1 MIARRGERFHQEFR
15 IATYG
20 DPEKAK
26 AAAIAYRDEILKTI
40 PAMSRSEFGTILRS
54 NNTSGVPGVS
64 RREEKKGFARWCAM
78 VSLPDGTTR
87 RRTFAV
93 GKYGEEKARQKAIE
107 ARLELLKLLDG
118 WFVHHPDAVPP
129 GPAPSAVVE
138 PAMPKREKTQAGES
152 KRQPSPD
159 KRVYR
164 TQLNWRLRSGVK
176 VCRDYWVAECALATG
191 GTRRKQFCVTE
202 YGEDDARRRAFE
214 QRGAWLAQPPEPARR
229 RAQRP
234 GAGADSAKPQLG
246 I

>member
-1 MIARRGERFHQEFR
+1 MSIARRGERFHQEFR
-15 IATYG
+15 VATYG

-26 AAAIAYRDEILKTI
+26 AAAIAYRDAILKKI
-40 PAMSRSEFGTILRS
+40 PAMSRSEFGTIIRS
-54 NNTSGVPGVS
+54 NNKSGIPGVS
-64 RREEKKGFARWCAM
+64 RREENGFARWCAM

-93 GKYGEEKARQKAIE
+93 VKYGEEKARQKAVE

-118 WFVHHPDAVPP
+118 WFVHHPDAMPP
-129 GPAPSAVVE
+129 GPAPTAVVE
-138 PAMPKREKTQAGES
+138 PTMPKREKTPAGES
-152 KRQPSPD
+152 RRQPSAD

-164 TQLNWRLRSGVK
+164 TQIKWSLRSGAQ

-191 GTRRKQFCVTE
+191 GTRRKQFSVNE
-202 YGEDDARRRAFE
+202 HGEDDARRRAFE

-229 RAQRP
+229 CAQQRS
-234 GAGADSAKPQLG
+234 AGADAAKPQPG